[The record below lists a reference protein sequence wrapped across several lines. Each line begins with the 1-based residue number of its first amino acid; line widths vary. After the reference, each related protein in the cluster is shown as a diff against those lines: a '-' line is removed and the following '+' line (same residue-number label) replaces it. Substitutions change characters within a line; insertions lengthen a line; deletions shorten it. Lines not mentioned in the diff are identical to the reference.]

1 MDKVH
6 PIIRWIIFI
15 PASLLAGLVSYYS
28 LILLSLIKPLGGL
41 VDYFIPISSSGLSA
55 AAAVYIGVLIA
66 PSFKKRVII
75 GYVLVTLLLI
85 PLTLIF
91 TPILQEGIFENLK
104 YIAQDIGIFGMAW
117 YLYKKETEEQ

>member
-28 LILLSLIKPLGGL
+28 LILLSLIKPLGEL

-75 GYVLVTLLLI
+75 GYVLVTLLFI

-117 YLYKKETEEQ
+117 YLYKKEMEEQ

>member
-1 MDKVH
+1 MESIH

-15 PASLLAGLVSYYS
+15 PASLLAGLVSYYI
-28 LILLSLIKPLGGL
+28 LILLSYLKPLGGL